1 MTRLWLLVLA
11 IVVVLF
17 GVVVWMANKPTT
29 KEGFLTVDLDTATA
43 QRQQLQFEG
52 ERRYNDLARVQA
64 PPTTLDAD
72 TVAAALQTGVAVPSA
87 AKPSLLGIV
96 NSHLGLGVADDGS
109 GKTGSGVEQT
119 GLVAQKIAFCESLAV
134 DCSLLDDPRAA
145 ECGMCH
151 RDGLDS
157 KGNAHRGGLYI
168 SSDDQI
174 RANNGGTPLYT
185 PTVGKCDP
193 RNFTL
198 ISQKCTERE
207 SQLVCQSAAVPTSS
221 NPCGQCY
228 GAKPQAATGLVY
240 MGPKPLTFDAVL
252 WLTHPGMHH
261 YQGTGTIV
269 TLPNGST
276 VNVPYSNSIVVAP
289 VQIPLKG
296 IKEGDNFSIKV
307 FGVPLVWAAWL
318 SSPDGTR
325 TVSIDVGLQN
335 EAANPGLVIAGD
347 KNSQTVQTP
356 VKSYAQHDNIDWQS
370 ELSQMPNNVMWF
382 ARRDEILGGGIS
394 SASYGDVN
402 GNVTWVTGSM
412 KGIAG
417 AYQDV
422 TVSPQAFGGT
432 DPSPGVPKMLT
443 IWLDN
448 GQSINAPDNTVVSKT
463 DFNNS
468 VNLQITVPATLANP
482 LYGDDIADCPT
493 GPIVTTAVGAGLM
506 GSHSCFNPDGSFNP
520 SVYCLQELFQAA
532 GGTQKGT
539 LYPTTADQAK
549 ALVAPSGTLDDTV
562 AALNNLGSIALYGQT
577 SAGSMVD
584 FATIKD
590 ASLKMLGTVPGNP
603 CDGPLS
609 ATGPHSTECLDY
621 LWRTS
626 GASVEPTLPNGDP
639 TQLPYQYCTR
649 AGTSAPILSTG
660 APNDAANAIANQ
672 QGGVS
677 QVRAYYNAMFTN
689 ATQGGTKGLSADQI
703 NAAMKQ
709 CMGTSYQ
716 PPPPKPWDQ
725 CMPEV
730 FAVRPQGSYNAT
742 FGQIGAICQSFGAQP
757 ATFKQLTE
765 ARQLGAEWCSAGWVA
780 DSDTQ
785 NQNAYYPMQTNVA
798 ECGGGAG
805 VNSFGSRWLAN
816 ATPGTGGAAA
826 NGAFETALAGVNC
839 FGQKPPAGTPDVI
852 NFNATNNI
860 WSAPPKIPKVGMTI
874 SLVPAADDSVCLR
887 HQDFGAKTSSFTVD
901 YNWKGAS
908 GMTSIPDFQL
918 TQDASFKVVAANNGL
933 GANYVSFEAVY
944 FPNYYLR
951 HVAPYNLN
959 LVQKNPDDVTF
970 NDDSTFAIVPPVQ
983 AGVNPLGFSIQS
995 SADPTLYISYYGGAS
1010 SVYVGPSAGANSVW
1024 RVYPA
1029 LNGAQNLSN

>member
-17 GVVVWMANKPTT
+17 GVVVWMANKSKTT
-29 KEGFLTVDLDTATA
+29 EGFLTVDLDTATA

-72 TVAAALQTGVAVPSA
+72 TVAAALQTGVAIPSA

-109 GKTGSGVEQT
+109 GKVGSGVEQT
-119 GLVAQKIAFCESLAV
+119 GMVAQKIAFCESLAV

-151 RDGLDS
+151 RDGTDS

-174 RANNGGTPLYT
+174 RANAVGGGTPLYT

-207 SQLVCQSAAVPTSS
+207 SQLVCQSMAVATSS

-276 VNVPYSNSIVVAP
+276 VNLPFSATANVIAP
-289 VQIPLKG
+289 IQVPLKG
-296 IKEGDNFSIKV
+296 IKEGDNFSIKM
-307 FGVPLVWAAWL
+307 FGVPQVWAAWL

-325 TVSIDVGLQN
+325 TVSIDIGLQN

-347 KNSQTVQTP
+347 KNSQTVQNP
-356 VKSYAQHDNIDWQS
+356 VKANATHDNIDWQS
-370 ELSQMPNNVMWF
+370 QLTQMPNNVMWF
-382 ARRDEILGGGIS
+382 ARRDEILGGGIT
-394 SASYGDVN
+394 AATYGDVN
-402 GNVTWVTGSM
+402 GNVANVTGAA

-417 AYQDV
+417 AYQDI
-422 TVSPQAFGGT
+422 TVSSTALGIP

-443 IWLDN
+443 ITLDN
-448 GQSINAPDNTVVSKT
+448 GQSINAPDNTVVSKS

-493 GPIVTTAVGAGLM
+493 GPIVTTEIGAGLM
-506 GSHSCFNPDGSFNP
+506 GSHSCFKPDGSFNP

-539 LYPTTADQAK
+539 LYPTTAAQAT

-577 SAGSMVD
+577 STGGMVD

-609 ATGPHSTECLDY
+609 TTGPHSTECLDY

-626 GASVEPTLPNGDP
+626 GATAEPTLPNGDP

-649 AGTSAPILSTG
+649 AGSSAPILSTG

-677 QVRAYYNAMFTN
+677 QVRAYYNTMFTS
-689 ATQGGTKGLSADQI
+689 ATQGSTKGLSADQI

-716 PPPPKPWDQ
+716 PPPPKPWTD

-730 FAVRPQGSYNAT
+730 FQVSPGAAIQGYTVAQGDAASTCAGVGAVQAT
-742 FGQIGAICQSFGAQP
+742 EMQIH
-757 ATFKQLTE
+757 E
-765 ARQLGAEWCSAGWVA
+765 ARMMGAEWCSAGWVS
-780 DSDTQ
+780 DDTQ
-785 NQNAYYPMQTNVA
+785 NAIYPMQRFVPGG
-798 ECGGGAG
+798 CGTGAG
-805 VNSFGSRWLAN
+805 VQKYQAVYLPGGLA
-816 ATPGTGGAAA
+816 A
-826 NGAFETALAGVNC
+826 VNC
-839 FGQKPPAGTPDVI
+839 FGTRPSQGTPNIVP
-852 NFNATNNI
+852 FNQNLNA
-860 WSAPPKIPKVGMTI
+860 WGSQPKIPTVGMTI
-874 SLVPAADDSVCLR
+874 SLVPAGNSSVALR
-887 HQDFGAKTSSFTVD
+887 HQDFVANLTQFTVNID
-901 YNWKGAS
+901 PTT

-944 FPNYYLR
+944 FPNYFLR
-951 HVAPYNLN
+951 HDTPTNELH
-959 LVQKNPDDVTF
+959 LVQQNPADVTF
-970 NDDSTFAIVPPVQ
+970 NDDSTFAIVPPTDPSVS
-983 AGVNPLGFSIQS
+983 PLGFSIQAS
-995 SADPTLYISYYGGAS
+995 TDPTRYISTFGTSPGT
-1010 SVYVGPSAGANSVW
+1010 VYVIGNNVGSVSVW
-1024 RVYPA
+1024 RIFPA
-1029 LNGAQNLSN
+1029 LNGAQNISN